1 MRRGQQSR
9 GSFSALGGG
18 DGEEVDGAFLDDGDD
33 KTILTDVRMGKREES
48 RVTGERPASRARQ
61 SRAEANA
68 LERSGGCRNRSE
80 SQEEVTLK
88 DTQLGHWA
96 QGWSLSLD
104 DSLGALAAKGSKE
117 TGSAVG

>member
-1 MRRGQQSR
+1 M
-9 GSFSALGGG
+9 
-18 DGEEVDGAFLDDGDD
+18 
-33 KTILTDVRMGKREES
+33 
-48 RVTGERPASRARQ
+48 TGERPRAEHL
-61 SRAEANA
+61 SPRAEANA
-68 LERSGGCRNRSE
+68 PERSGGCRNRSE